1 MDALNTAAGTTS
13 IILVIGISLI
23 PFIIF
28 CVIAYRLKLIIN
40 TTFISSRE
48 PGVNHYAD
56 AKAYEAIGDD
66 KQALRCYYL
75 AFWALSELNYKKFKW
90 NGNVVKVKD
99 IELKLGILESD

>member
-1 MDALNTAAGTTS
+1 MDALTTAAGTTS
-13 IILVIGISLI
+13 IILIIGISLI

-56 AKAYEAIGDD
+56 AKAYEAIGDE
-66 KQALRCYYL
+66 KQARRCYYL
-75 AFWALSELNYKKFKW
+75 AYWALNGLGYKKFKW
-90 NGNVVKVKD
+90 NGELVKVKD
-99 IELKLGILESD
+99 IEIKLGILEDQ